1 MAVFRWEG
9 ISPKGEVMRG
19 EMEAATRDAV
29 IVRLRTQRIQP
40 LPAKIKEK
48 GKGLDRQ
55 LTIPGLG
62 ESVKTRDIVVFTRQF
77 ATMIDAGLPIVQC
90 LDILQAQAT
99 VKPLRKAIQQIKDD
113 VEAGSSFNEA
123 LRKHPKLFDE
133 LYINMV
139 AAGEIGGILDNIMNR
154 LAVYME
160 KAARLRA
167 KIKGAMIYPA
177 SIVTVAIAVTA
188 ILLVYV
194 IPVFAELFSSFGQA
208 LPAPTQFV
216 ISLSNFTIHNL
227 PIIIALATGIVVLV
241 MWLWRTE
248 QGRLAIDGLLL
259 RLPIF
264 GDLFRKSAVAR
275 FTRTL
280 GTLIS
285 SGVPILD
292 ALAITART
300 AGNRVVEKAVLATR
314 ISISEG
320 KTIADPLA
328 QSKVFP
334 PMVCQMIAVGET
346 TGALD
351 AMLAKIAEF
360 YEEEVDNAI
369 NNLTAMMEPIVI
381 VFLGVVIG
389 GLVISMYLPIFQLGS
404 VISQ

>member
-19 EMEAATRDAV
+19 EMEATTRDAV

-40 LPAKIKEK
+40 LPAKIREK
-48 GKGLDRQ
+48 GRGLDRQ

-62 ESVKTRDIVVFTRQF
+62 DKVKTRDIVVFTRQF

-99 VKPLRKAIQQIKDD
+99 VKPMRRAIQQIKDD
-113 VEAGSSFNEA
+113 VEAGASFNEA

-139 AAGEIGGILDNIMNR
+139 AAGEVGGILDNIMNR

-177 SIVTVAIAVTA
+177 SIVTVAIAVTG
-188 ILLVYV
+188 ILLIYV

-216 ISLSNFTIHNL
+216 INLSNFTVRNVPYI
-227 PIIIALATGIVVLV
+227 GVVVGLFV
-241 MWLWRTE
+241 VAIMWLYRTE
-248 QGRLAIDGLLL
+248 QGRLAIDGFLL
-259 RLPIF
+259 RLPVF

-280 GTLIS
+280 GTLVS

-314 ISISEG
+314 VSISEG
-320 KTIADPLA
+320 KTIADPLQ

-351 AMLAKIAEF
+351 TMLAKIADF
-360 YEEEVDNAI
+360 YEEEVDNAVA
-369 NNLTAMMEPIVI
+369 NLTALMEPIVI

-389 GLVISMYLPIFQLGS
+389 GLVISMYLPIFQLGA

>member
-9 ISPKGEVMRG
+9 ISPRGEVMRG
-19 EMEAATRDAV
+19 EMEATTRDAV

-40 LPAKIKEK
+40 LPAKIREK
-48 GKGLDRQ
+48 GRGLDRQ
-55 LTIPGLG
+55 ITIPGLG
-62 ESVKTRDIVVFTRQF
+62 DTVKTRDIVVFTRQF

-99 VKPLRKAIQQIKDD
+99 VKPMRRAIQQIKDD

-139 AAGEIGGILDNIMNR
+139 AAGEVGGILDNIMNR

-216 ISLSNFTIHNL
+216 INLSNFTVRNL
-227 PIIIALATGIVVLV
+227 PYIAVVAGAIIVLL
-241 MWLWRTE
+241 MWLYRTE
-248 QGRLAIDGLLL
+248 QGRLAIDGFLL

-314 ISISEG
+314 VSISEG
-320 KTIADPLA
+320 KTIADPLQ

-351 AMLAKIAEF
+351 SMLSKIADF

-369 NNLTAMMEPIVI
+369 ANLTALMEPIVI

-389 GLVISMYLPIFQLGS
+389 GLVISMYLPIFQLGA

>member
-19 EMEAATRDAV
+19 EMEATTRDAV

-40 LPAKIKEK
+40 LPAKIREK
-48 GKGLDRQ
+48 GRGLDRQ
-55 LTIPGLG
+55 LSIPGLADK
-62 ESVKTRDIVVFTRQF
+62 VKTRDIVVFTRQF

-99 VKPLRKAIQQIKDD
+99 VKPMRRAIQAIKDD
-113 VEAGSSFNEA
+113 VEAGASFNEA

-139 AAGEIGGILDNIMNR
+139 AAGEVGGILDNIMNR

-177 SIVTVAIAVTA
+177 SIVTVAIAVTG
-188 ILLVYV
+188 ILLIYV

-216 ISLSNFTIHNL
+216 INLSNFTVRNV
-227 PIIIALATGIVVLV
+227 PYIAVAAGLFVFAI
-241 MWLWRTE
+241 MWLYRTE
-248 QGRLAIDGLLL
+248 QGRLAIDGFLL
-259 RLPIF
+259 RLPVF

-280 GTLIS
+280 GTLVS

-314 ISISEG
+314 VSISEG
-320 KTIADPLA
+320 KTIADPLL

-351 AMLAKIAEF
+351 TMLAKIADF
-360 YEEEVDNAI
+360 YEEEVDNAVA
-369 NNLTAMMEPIVI
+369 NLTALMEPIVI

-389 GLVISMYLPIFQLGS
+389 GLVISMYLPIFQLGA

>member
-9 ISPKGEVMRG
+9 ISPRGEVMRG
-19 EMEAATRDAV
+19 EMEATTRDAV

-55 LTIPGLG
+55 ITIPGLG
-62 ESVKTRDIVVFTRQF
+62 DSVKTRDIVIFTRQF

-99 VKPLRKAIQQIKDD
+99 VKPLRRAIQQIKDD

-188 ILLVYV
+188 ILLIYV

-216 ISLSNFTIHNL
+216 INLSNFTVKFF
-227 PIIIALATGIVVLV
+227 PYIAAIFVSLGVAIV
-241 MWLWRTE
+241 WLYRTD
-248 QGRLAIDGLLL
+248 QGKLAIDGFLL
-259 RLPIF
+259 RLPIL
-264 GDLFRKSAVAR
+264 GDLIRKSAVAR

-280 GTLIS
+280 GTLVA

-314 ISISEG
+314 VSISEG
-320 KTIADPLA
+320 KTIAEPLT

-351 AMLAKIAEF
+351 AMLGKIADF

-369 NNLTAMMEPIVI
+369 ANLTALMEPIVI

-389 GLVISMYLPIFQLGS
+389 GLVISMYLPIFQLGA